1 MKFWTGVGFGLG
13 LGAGLGFWLSSVLEK
28 QEERITKEQKE
39 RYGLNQND
47 RDYLE
52 EKLEELRK

>member
-13 LGAGLGFWLSSVLEK
+13 LGAGLGFFLSAMMEK
-28 QEERITKEQKE
+28 REEAETREQKE

-52 EKLEELRK
+52 EKLEELKK